1 MHKGDIMDLEKIAT
15 SAIVMEISKTN
26 ILSSFIND
34 GDKEPCWDGNIYIH
48 ENAKHTKKNIKRIP
62 TQVKG
67 RAATAKSVKE
77 SIKYGVSYDDLNA
90 YMMDGGTI
98 FFVVYIDKEKGEVL
112 QIYYTVLLPIKI
124 KDIFKQKKKTY
135 YVSLKK
141 FPADNKKKIEVVYD
155 AYANAQRQ
163 KSFAGTNSPTIE
175 ELSKKGVLEGISFH
189 FVHTGE
195 EVVPSM
201 IPKIMEGNS
210 FTIYANVTGNPIGI
224 PVEYCEN
231 ISQVLTCQQFDR
243 HVTVA
248 GVKYYDKYQNIYSI
262 STVKTVIGNC
272 LTMTYPMIEETE
284 KRKIPVTLEFSI
296 NGTLR
301 EQIKKIEFVIA
312 IATKGGFEIGDI
324 DIPVSLNREEFREKL
339 NELTERV
346 HWLKSI
352 QDLLNRMHI
361 TRDLEINKCTEEDKK
376 NLNLLMTALGEQKP
390 IKDIS
395 QDLNILHTLKISNL
409 SLGVIYIKHTDGKYY
424 MYDYFNKHLEAY
436 YKIEGREIRISQFST
451 MNVKDFTK
459 YDNMYLLIILE
470 DFKQIPISSDI
481 LNQANCLMLE
491 MLKAYDQC
499 KLKDL
504 LYTAEQINEWLKQY
518 PDLIEQ
524 DICIING
531 CQITIRQGELNYAD
545 KAKLFAISEKSNNM
559 NYRAGA
565 FILLEY
571 MDEAEK
577 IFSSFNDTQMKE
589 FSNYPIYNL
598 YQRYKKKK
606 G

>member
-312 IATKGGFEIGDI
+312 IVTKGGFEIGDI

-346 HWLKSI
+346 LWLKSI

-361 TRDLEINKCTEEDKK
+361 TRDFNF
-376 NLNLLMTALGEQKP
+376 LMTALGEQKP

-459 YDNMYLLIILE
+459 YDNMYLPIILE

>member
-1 MHKGDIMDLEKIAT
+1 M
-15 SAIVMEISKTN
+15 
-26 ILSSFIND
+26 
-34 GDKEPCWDGNIYIH
+34 
-48 ENAKHTKKNIKRIP
+48 
-62 TQVKG
+62 
-67 RAATAKSVKE
+67 
-77 SIKYGVSYDDLNA
+77 
-90 YMMDGGTI
+90 
-98 FFVVYIDKEKGEVL
+98 
-112 QIYYTVLLPIKI
+112 
-124 KDIFKQKKKTY
+124 
-135 YVSLKK
+135 
-141 FPADNKKKIEVVYD
+141 
-155 AYANAQRQ
+155 
-163 KSFAGTNSPTIE
+163 
-175 ELSKKGVLEGISFH
+175 
-189 FVHTGE
+189 
-195 EVVPSM
+195 VPSM

-312 IATKGGFEIGDI
+312 IVTKGGFEIGDI

-346 HWLKSI
+346 LWLKSI

-361 TRDLEINKCTEEDKK
+361 TRDLEINKCTEEDEK

-459 YDNMYLLIILE
+459 YDNMYLPIILE

>member
-1 MHKGDIMDLEKIAT
+1 MGYLLEYDETNPISIETYGKRLIGKTFQDICDEDDMRKAAVVRETENYEVKHENKKRKGGLGELVEERYFHYQ
-15 SAIVMEISKTN
+15 SN
-26 ILSSFIND
+26 ND
-34 GDKEPCWDGNIYIH
+34 ARPDFDKAGVELKVTPCWDGNIYIH

-312 IATKGGFEIGDI
+312 IVTKGGFEIGDI

-346 HWLKSI
+346 LWLKSI
-352 QDLLNRMHI
+352 SYRMVREVRLFSGACIHI
-361 TRDLEINKCTEEDKK
+361 REEK
-376 NLNLLMTALGEQKP
+376 
-390 IKDIS
+390 
-395 QDLNILHTLKISNL
+395 
-409 SLGVIYIKHTDGKYY
+409 
-424 MYDYFNKHLEAY
+424 
-436 YKIEGREIRISQFST
+436 
-451 MNVKDFTK
+451 
-459 YDNMYLLIILE
+459 
-470 DFKQIPISSDI
+470 
-481 LNQANCLMLE
+481 
-491 MLKAYDQC
+491 
-499 KLKDL
+499 
-504 LYTAEQINEWLKQY
+504 
-518 PDLIEQ
+518 
-524 DICIING
+524 
-531 CQITIRQGELNYAD
+531 
-545 KAKLFAISEKSNNM
+545 
-559 NYRAGA
+559 
-565 FILLEY
+565 
-571 MDEAEK
+571 
-577 IFSSFNDTQMKE
+577 
-589 FSNYPIYNL
+589 
-598 YQRYKKKK
+598 
-606 G
+606 

>member
-1 MHKGDIMDLEKIAT
+1 MDLEKIAT

-312 IATKGGFEIGDI
+312 IVTKGGFEIGDI

-346 HWLKSI
+346 LWLKSI

-361 TRDLEINKCTEEDKK
+361 TRDLEINKCTEEDEK

-459 YDNMYLLIILE
+459 YDNMYL
-470 DFKQIPISSDI
+470 PISSDI

>member
-1 MHKGDIMDLEKIAT
+1 MLKGDIMDLEKIAT
-15 SAIVMEISKTN
+15 SAIVTEISKTD

-48 ENAKHTKKNIKRIP
+48 ENVKHKKKNIKRIP

-67 RAATAKSVKE
+67 RAVTVKSVKE

-98 FFVVYIDKEKGEVL
+98 FFVVYIDKEKGDVL
-112 QIYYTVLLPIKI
+112 QIYYTVLLPIRI
-124 KDIFKQKKKTY
+124 KEIFKQKKDTY

-141 FPADNKKKIEVVYD
+141 FPADNKKKIEVIYD

-163 KSFAGTNSPTIE
+163 KSFAGTNLPTIE
-175 ELSKKGVLEGISFH
+175 ELSKKGVLEDISFQ

-201 IPKIMEGNS
+201 MPKIMEGKS
-210 FTIYANVTGNPIGI
+210 FTIYANVIGNPIGI

-272 LTMTYPMIEETE
+272 LTMTYPMIEEIE
-284 KRKIPVTLEFSI
+284 KRKLPVTLEFSI
-296 NGTLR
+296 DGTLR
-301 EQIKKIEFVIA
+301 EQIKKIEFVLA
-312 IATKGGFEIGDI
+312 IAAKGGFEIGAI

-339 NELTERV
+339 NELTKRGL
-346 HWLKSI
+346 WLKNI

-361 TRDLEINKCTEEDKK
+361 TKDLEINKWTDEDEK
-376 NLNLLMTALGEQKP
+376 NLNLLMTALDEQKP

-395 QDLNILHTLKISNL
+395 QDLNILYTLKISNL

-451 MNVKDFTK
+451 MNVEDFTK
-459 YDNMYLLIILE
+459 YDNIYLPIILE
-470 DFKQIPISSDI
+470 DFK
-481 LNQANCLMLE
+481 
-491 MLKAYDQC
+491 
-499 KLKDL
+499 
-504 LYTAEQINEWLKQY
+504 
-518 PDLIEQ
+518 
-524 DICIING
+524 
-531 CQITIRQGELNYAD
+531 
-545 KAKLFAISEKSNNM
+545 
-559 NYRAGA
+559 
-565 FILLEY
+565 
-571 MDEAEK
+571 
-577 IFSSFNDTQMKE
+577 
-589 FSNYPIYNL
+589 
-598 YQRYKKKK
+598 
-606 G
+606 